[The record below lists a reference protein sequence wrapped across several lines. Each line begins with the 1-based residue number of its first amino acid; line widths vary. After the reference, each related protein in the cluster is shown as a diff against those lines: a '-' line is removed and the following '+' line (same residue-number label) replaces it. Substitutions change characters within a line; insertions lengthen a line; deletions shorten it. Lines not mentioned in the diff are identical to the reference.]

1 MSHVIHHPQV
11 EADRR
16 AVAKLREMVGKA
28 PAPAMGPEGR
38 PGFDHQLATK
48 LAAPGVTYETAK
60 VGGVPGVW
68 CRPPNAQRG
77 SVILYLH
84 GGGYVMGSAT
94 AARNYV
100 GQIAVRANAATFV
113 ADYRLAPEYPY
124 PAAVDDALAV
134 YSGLAEL
141 SRSIV
146 IAGDSA
152 GGGLALVTLA
162 LVNKANR
169 PAKGCVVLS
178 PWTDLALT
186 SPSLQTRAAEDPILV
201 PGQLAAAAKMYL
213 GKHDSRDARVS
224 PVYGDLSAL
233 PPVQLHVGDAE
244 IMLDDAVRYAEKSA
258 NAVVHVWEGM
268 PHVFPASVGTY
279 EAAGVALEIVGAF
292 MRERLHAAV

>member
-1 MSHVIHHPQV
+1 MGTIIEHPQA
-11 EADRR
+11 EADSA
-16 AVAKLREMVGKA
+16 AVQQVREINARG
-28 PAPAMGPEGR
+28 PRIGPEGR
-38 PGFDHQLATK
+38 REFDQQLETA

-68 CRPPNAQRG
+68 CRPPNATRG

-84 GGGYVMGSAT
+84 GGGYVMGSAK
-94 AARNYV
+94 AFRNHV
-100 GQIAVRANAATFV
+100 GQIASRASAATFI

-134 YSGLAEL
+134 YSGLAEI
-141 SRSIV
+141 SRSIM

-169 PAKGCVVLS
+169 PAKGCVALS

-186 SPSLQTRAAEDPILV
+186 SPSHQSARDPVLELE
-201 PGQLAAAAKMYL
+201 QLAAAARMYL
-213 GKHDSRDARVS
+213 GKHDAHDARVS
-224 PVYGDLSAL
+224 PVYGDLSEL

-244 IMLDDAVRYAEKSA
+244 LVLDDAVRYAERSA
-258 NAVVHVWEGM
+258 NAVVHVWQGM

-279 EAAGVALEIVGAF
+279 QATVAALEIVGVF